1 MSYKELRST
10 MLKHRTRRKETE
22 WRDNKV

>member
-1 MSYKELRST
+1 MSNKELRST
-10 MLKHRTRRKETE
+10 MLEPRSRRKETE